1 MKVLMFGWEFPPHS
15 IGGLGRVC
23 FNLVKNLSDKNVDII
38 FVMPRGNTDLKF
50 GKFISLENSRIK
62 IKRVNSPLVGYMTS
76 AQYTREVLS
85 GKKPYIYGRDL
96 FEEVE
101 NYTKMAIE
109 AIADEEYDIIH
120 AHDWMTFKAG
130 IAAKKLSG
138 KPLIVHVHSTEFDRS
153 GEGMNQHVFEIEKS
167 GLEYADAVIT
177 VSNYT
182 KDKIIKYYGINPEK
196 IHVVHNATTFEDYTV
211 DKQIK
216 KNHKIVLF
224 LGRVTFQKGPD
235 HFLKAAKKVLEHDN
249 DVKFVIAGSGDME
262 SYIIEKAAELG
273 IADSVLF
280 SGFLKEEEINRIYQL
295 ADVYVLPSVSEPFG
309 ITVLEAMKNGVP
321 AIVSK
326 NSGVTEVI
334 RHCLRVDFWDT
345 HEMSNKIL
353 ALLKYDVLHNSIKQN
368 GLDEVS
374 KMSWHK
380 PAERCIEIYKGLVGG
395 V

>member
-1 MKVLMFGWEFPPHS
+1 MFGWEFPPNS

-23 FNLVKNLSDKNVDII
+23 FNLVKNLSQKNIDII
-38 FVMPRGNTDLKF
+38 FVMPSGSVDSKF
-50 GKFISLENSRIK
+50 GKIISLDSSVK
-62 IKRVNSPLVGYMTS
+62 IKKVSSALVSYMTS
-76 AQYTREVLS
+76 AQYNREVLS

-101 NYTKMAIE
+101 NYTKRALE
-109 AIADEEYDIIH
+109 AIADEHFDIIH

-130 IAAKKLSG
+130 IAAKKMSG
-138 KPLIVHVHSTEFDRS
+138 KPLVVHVHSTEFDRS
-153 GEGMNQHVFEIEKS
+153 GDNMNPHVFSIEKE
-167 GLEYADAVIT
+167 GLEFADSVIT

-182 KDKIIKYYGINPEK
+182 KDKIVKYYGINSEK
-196 IHVVHNATTFEDYTV
+196 INVVHNATSFEDTCPV
-211 DKQIK
+211 ENSQIK

-235 HFLKAAKKVLEHDN
+235 HFLKAAKKVLEHNN

-321 AIVSK
+321 TIVSK

-334 RHCLRVDFWDT
+334 RHCLKVDFWDT